1 MTLSCFAVARNS
13 ILPRFEKF
21 VRRCDANGLSAN
33 LPTNRE
39 ARELWKVYRVAK
51 HEAGRTVYYIKVI
64 IKSKLLWPLE
74 CSKVLLPL
82 LVGGRLDGGCLTILY
97 NRHVDHSLGA

>member
-1 MTLSCFAVARNS
+1 MPTVSPLICLQIARPENCGRYIGWQNMKLGAQCI
-13 ILPRFEKF
+13 ILKF
-21 VRRCDANGLSAN
+21 
-33 LPTNRE
+33 
-39 ARELWKVYRVAK
+39 
-51 HEAGRTVYYIKVI
+51 I